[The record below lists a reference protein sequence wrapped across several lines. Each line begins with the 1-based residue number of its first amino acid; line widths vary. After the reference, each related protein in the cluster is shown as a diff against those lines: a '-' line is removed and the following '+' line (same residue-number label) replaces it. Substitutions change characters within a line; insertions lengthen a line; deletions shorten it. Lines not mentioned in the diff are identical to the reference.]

1 MYKVIGEG
9 TYGCVHKP
17 SLRCNKTKKIDYK
30 THVSKLMERK
40 SAKQEL
46 SEFLLISKLDPKNE
60 FHLGTPTM
68 CRPDIQDPAI
78 LKGVEKCQRIKAID
92 VVKTPDDYRLLI
104 LKDGGYDLSYFCKNF
119 LTTYIRE
126 NPLNIDIFWL
136 EIHHL
141 LKGLDFFAKN
151 DIVHHDLK
159 PQNIVFNPMT
169 YKFMYIDFGL
179 MQRKSKMI
187 KRSVENDNSLAV
199 FHWSYPIDTGF
210 LNKMTF
216 DFYDRLSNIYKQRL
230 KNQFQMEV
238 IGKKVNE
245 KLMLSGMQQLEAFQ
259 IFFSYIYIEN
269 TKTKM
274 LDDIG
279 IFFNSYEEYVN
290 THTYRNTIEK
300 TVNTFDIY
308 GLGFTLK
315 YTLNQFWIKKAL
327 SPEFYKK
334 ASQLFEQMYSFDFS
348 RRIDSSEEILYRYEQ
363 ILIETNLL
371 LRLNKRIV
379 DHNVVDSMTINLTL
393 TDPSINNNN
402 RTIDLVSTLTEPSVN
417 NRNTNNILTKT
428 LSLTPEMEEFAY
440 EDPVKITMN
449 CKDKTEYNPLRKRCV
464 KKCKEGKMRNS
475 MFRCITSKTKTK
487 AKMKTRKICLGMK
500 ELNPATNRCV
510 KQCKEGQHR
519 NSAFKCVKK

>member
-17 SLRCNKTKKIDYK
+17 SLRCNQTTKINYK
-30 THVSKLMERK
+30 NHVSKLMKNRT
-40 SAKQEL
+40 AKQEL

-68 CRPDIQDPAI
+68 CTPDIQDPSI
-78 LKGVEKCQRIKAID
+78 LKGVRKCQRIKAVD

-104 LKDGGYDLSYFCKNF
+104 LKDGGYDLMYFCKKY

-126 NPLNIDIFWL
+126 NPLNIEIFWL

-151 DIVHHDLK
+151 DIVHYDLK
-159 PQNIVFNPMT
+159 PQNIVFNPIT

-179 MQRKSKMI
+179 MQRKSKII
-187 KRSVENDNSLAV
+187 KRSTENDNSLAN
-199 FHWSYPIDTGF
+199 FHWSYPIDNGF

-216 DFYDRLSNIYKQRL
+216 DFYHRLSNIDKQRL

-238 IGKKVNE
+238 IGKKANE
-245 KLMLSGMQQLEAFQ
+245 KLVLSSMQQLEAFQ

-269 TKTKM
+269 TKSKM
-274 LDDIG
+274 VDDIG

-290 THTYRNTIEK
+290 SHSYKNTIEK
-300 TVNTFDIY
+300 TVNNFDIY

-315 YTLNQFWIKKAL
+315 YVLNQFWIKKAL
-327 SPEFYKK
+327 TPEFYKK

-348 RRIDSSEEILYRYEQ
+348 RRIDSTEEILYRYEQ

-371 LRLNKRIV
+371 SRLNKRIV
-379 DHNVVDSMTINLTL
+379 DHNVVDSVTINLTV
-393 TDPSINNNN
+393 TDPSINNRDNMIN
-402 RTIDLVSTLTEPSVN
+402 APIN
-417 NRNTNNILTKT
+417 NNILTKS
-428 LSLTPEMEEFAY
+428 LSPEMEEFAY
-440 EDPVKITMN
+440 EDPVKINTD
-449 CKDKTEYNPLRKRCV
+449 CKDETEFNPLRKRCV

-475 MFRCITSKTKTK
+475 MFRCITSKTKANTK
-487 AKMKTRKICLGMK
+487 TKSRKICLGMK
-500 ELNPATNRCV
+500 ELNSATNRCV

-519 NSAFKCVKK
+519 NSGFKCVK